1 MAETINKFFFLPVL
15 GWLTAAKLVPLL
27 SLEHSWLRCRFYTD
41 HQLGWAGLSTS
52 ERWIVKKRDRER
64 ERGSALPVWIVPQ
77 QWKLLSRSNR
87 VQVGKNGIYT
97 HAFHRRHRHLPVFF
111 FFLSLF
117 PDSFS
122 SSSSNLFLLLF
133 AIRME
138 EGTKE
143 WPQEGTV
150 CVVVEKER
158 KKKALLL
165 FIKVVPAGKSR
176 YYRSSSSSPTKLFF
190 FLLLLLLLLVG
201 LEGTHT
207 QDPPPF

>member
-1 MAETINKFFFLPVL
+1 MINSSETCSPSLSRAQLAKMSFLHRSS
-15 GWLTAAKLVPLL
+15 TRL
-27 SLEHSWLRCRFYTD
+27 SWIIDQWTMNSKE
-41 HQLGWAGLSTS
+41 
-52 ERWIVKKRDRER
+52 ERQRER
-64 ERGSALPVWIVPQ
+64 EGFRFAGLNSSTTVKTIVEIEPCPGGEE
-77 QWKLLSRSNR
+77 WN
-87 VQVGKNGIYT
+87 IYT
-97 HAFHRRHRHLPVFF
+97 RIPSAPPTPSRFF

-190 FLLLLLLLLVG
+190 SF
-201 LEGTHT
+201 
-207 QDPPPF
+207 FFFFF

>member
-1 MAETINKFFFLPVL
+1 ML

-111 FFLSLF
+111 LSLSF
-117 PDSFS
+117 PWLFFIIQFKPFS
-122 SSSSNLFLLLF
+122 SSFCHPNGRGNQ
-133 AIRME
+133 RMAP
-138 EGTKE
+138 GRYSLCCCRK
-143 WPQEGTV
+143 
-150 CVVVEKER
+150 R
-158 KKKALLL
+158 KKEK
-165 FIKVVPAGKSR
+165 
-176 YYRSSSSSPTKLFF
+176 SSSSFYQSRTCRQVKVL
-190 FLLLLLLLLVG
+190 
-201 LEGTHT
+201 
-207 QDPPPF
+207 

>member
-1 MAETINKFFFLPVL
+1 M
-15 GWLTAAKLVPLL
+15 
-27 SLEHSWLRCRFYTD
+27 HSIGATD
-41 HQLGWAGLSTS
+41 TF
-52 ERWIVKKRDRER
+52 
-64 ERGSALPVWIVPQ
+64 P
-77 QWKLLSRSNR
+77 
-87 VQVGKNGIYT
+87 
-97 HAFHRRHRHLPVFF
+97 FF

-190 FLLLLLLLLVG
+190 FPSSSSSSRPGGYTHARPPSLLAVSPSICVLYEGAPVAYKLIYERDREKKRKKNTSTAHKVFGRLRCHHFLLNVFYFWNKNKRKMGFLFYSLMAASTLMLKGQSKIRVDF
-201 LEGTHT
+201 H
-207 QDPPPF
+207 F

>member
-1 MAETINKFFFLPVL
+1 MINSSETCSPSLSRAQLAKMSFLHRSS
-15 GWLTAAKLVPLL
+15 TRL
-27 SLEHSWLRCRFYTD
+27 SWIIDQWTMNSKE
-41 HQLGWAGLSTS
+41 
-52 ERWIVKKRDRER
+52 ERQRER

-190 FLLLLLLLLVG
+190 SF
-201 LEGTHT
+201 
-207 QDPPPF
+207 FFF

>member
-1 MAETINKFFFLPVL
+1 MEYIHT
-15 GWLTAAKLVPLL
+15 
-27 SLEHSWLRCRFYTD
+27 HSIGATD
-41 HQLGWAGLSTS
+41 TF
-52 ERWIVKKRDRER
+52 
-64 ERGSALPVWIVPQ
+64 P
-77 QWKLLSRSNR
+77 
-87 VQVGKNGIYT
+87 
-97 HAFHRRHRHLPVFF
+97 FF

-190 FLLLLLLLLVG
+190 FPSSSSSSRPGGYTHARPPSLLAVSPSICVLYEGAPVAYKLIYERDREKKKKHLYRTQG
-201 LEGTHT
+201 LWPIAM
-207 QDPPPF
+207 PPLSSKCFLFLK